1 MVDSD
6 ILFSNIYFHLY
17 RHGSWVSLHMFKLNR
32 QYYLVVFALIVFL
45 SLLQFQPKN
54 VPGPKVTPVAPPKD
68 GGFEHTLLTQ
78 ILSEN
83 IKDNGLVQYDL
94 LRKHPDL
101 LNQYLG
107 LISVTSPKNAPHR
120 FKDRADQIAFYLNAY
135 TAYLIAIVRDHCP
148 IQSVKETYVGNG
160 LFWRVAVQV
169 GQEVLNLNEI
179 ASQIQSLAQGDVRY
193 ALILSK
199 ADLSSLPMPKRAWQG
214 ESLDRDVDDYLWQV
228 FKFPWME
235 VKGNTLFVSERFKQY
250 EYHFTPNLLKYFQER
265 AQFKDV
271 LKDVTQVEFRKGV
284 DGLNGSCQ

>member
-1 MVDSD
+1 
-6 ILFSNIYFHLY
+6 
-17 RHGSWVSLHMFKLNR
+17 
-32 QYYLVVFALIVFL
+32 
-45 SLLQFQPKN
+45 
-54 VPGPKVTPVAPPKD
+54 
-68 GGFEHTLLTQ
+68 
-78 ILSEN
+78 
-83 IKDNGLVQYDL
+83 
-94 LRKHPDL
+94 
-101 LNQYLG
+101 
-107 LISVTSPKNAPHR
+107 
-120 FKDRADQIAFYLNAY
+120 
-135 TAYLIAIVRDHCP
+135 
-148 IQSVKETYVGNG
+148 VKETYVGNG